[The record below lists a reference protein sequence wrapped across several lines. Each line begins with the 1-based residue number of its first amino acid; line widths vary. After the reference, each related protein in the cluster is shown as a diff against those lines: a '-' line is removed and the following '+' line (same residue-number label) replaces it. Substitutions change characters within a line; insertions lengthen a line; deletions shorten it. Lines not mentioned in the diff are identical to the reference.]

1 MSSSNFSS
9 SPRNDHDDY
18 AYNPQ
23 FSWHFLHPRY
33 WGTWLAVIFACLLS
47 FLPIFLK
54 RALAQSLA
62 KLAVKVK
69 SKANTRA
76 RVNLQ
81 MCFPEKSVDERE
93 KILQEMYIT
102 SVMFLIGFASTSLRS
117 KAWLEHNTTIRG
129 FEHVEHVLERG
140 ENVILLVPHTW
151 AIDIPAILLASR
163 GHPVSAMAKSQKNKV
178 SDWLMHK
185 QRVQYGGRVYDRS
198 VGIKP
203 FIKSVRKDGYLGYY
217 LPDEDLGREHSVF
230 VDFFATQK
238 ATIAGL
244 GRLSTLSKS
253 KIVPLFAMFNSETGQ
268 YELDFYPELPF
279 PTGDEHQDARMMNAC
294 IEDYVSKQ
302 PEQYMWILRL
312 LKTRPDSDINPY
324 QLKL

>member
-1 MSSSNFSS
+1 MS
-9 SPRNDHDDY
+9 SPRNDFDEY

-23 FSWHFLHPRY
+23 FQRRFLHPRY
-33 WGTWLAVIFACLLS
+33 WGTWLAVFLACLIS
-47 FLPIFLK
+47 FFPTAVK
-54 RALAQSLA
+54 RTIARGLT
-62 KLAVKVK
+62 KLAIQVKN
-69 SKANTRA
+69 KANTRA
-76 RVNLQ
+76 RVNLT
-81 MCFPEKSVDERE
+81 MCFPDKSQQERE
-93 KILQEMYIT
+93 EMLFNMYVT
-102 SVMFLIGFASTSLRS
+102 SIMFLMGFASASLRS
-117 KAWLEHNTTIRG
+117 KQWLESHTTVRG
-129 FEHVEHVLERG
+129 LEHVEQVLAQG

-163 GHPVSAMAKSQKNKV
+163 GLPVSAMAKSQKNLV

-244 GRLSTLSKS
+244 GRLSTLSKA
-253 KIVPLFAMFNSETGQ
+253 KIIPLFAMFNTQTGC
-268 YELDFYPELPF
+268 YELDFFPQLPF
-279 PTGDEHQDARMMNAC
+279 PTGDEQQDARMMNEC
-294 IEDYVSKQ
+294 IEAYVTQ
-302 PEQYMWILRL
+302 RPEQYMWILRL
-312 LKTRPDSDINPY
+312 LKTRPDSDENPY
-324 QLKL
+324 SIDKHH

>member
-1 MSSSNFSS
+1 MSTSRLSS
-9 SPRNDHDDY
+9 SPRDDFDEY

-23 FSWHFLHPRY
+23 FHWNFLHPKY
-33 WGTWLAVIFACLLS
+33 WGTWFAIACACLLS
-47 FLPIFLK
+47 FLPAAAK
-54 RALAQSLA
+54 RAIAGSLA
-62 KLAVKVK
+62 KLALKVN

-81 MCFPEKSVDERE
+81 MCFPQKSDAERE
-93 KILQEMYIT
+93 AILKQMYIT
-102 SVMFLIGFASTSLRS
+102 STMFLIGFASTSIRS
-117 KAWLEHNTTIRG
+117 KRWLENNTTIRG
-129 FEHVEHVLERG
+129 FEHVQQVLDRG

-163 GHPVSAMAKSQKNKV
+163 GLPVSAMAKSQKNKV

-230 VDFFATQK
+230 VDFFATHK

-244 GRLSTLSKS
+244 GRLSTLSKA
-253 KIVPLFAMFNSETGQ
+253 KIVPLFAMYNSTSGE

-279 PTGDEHQDARMMNAC
+279 PTGDEHQDARMMNEC
-294 IEDYVSKQ
+294 IENYVTQ
-302 PEQYMWILRL
+302 RPEQYMWILRL
-312 LKTRPDSDINPY
+312 LKTRPDSDLNPY
-324 QLKL
+324 TRKH